1 MKHFVPRKEHYR
13 YFKIRKA
20 IQIKQRGICYNMAN
34 KENYSVKAE
43 IEKALLKLLTQ
54 KEYTDITITD
64 VVKEAKVA
72 LVSFYRNFS
81 SIADILESIAE
92 QTIQK
97 FNIELS
103 PLIDT
108 GDERNLREFL
118 FNCFYQI
125 SLNHEEM
132 WALGSINSNTFSS
145 YLSAKFEHSF
155 PVSDSS
161 NLTISQKYDWV
172 AKLCLLDGI
181 ARKWIMD
188 GLQESPE
195 KMIDYVMPVIQM
207 L

>member
-1 MKHFVPRKEHYR
+1 
-13 YFKIRKA
+13 
-20 IQIKQRGICYNMAN
+20 MAN

-92 QTIQK
+92 QTMQK

-108 GDERNLREFL
+108 F
-118 FNCFYQI
+118 FV
-125 SLNHEEM
+125 
-132 WALGSINSNTFSS
+132 
-145 YLSAKFEHSF
+145 LS
-155 PVSDSS
+155 
-161 NLTISQKYDWV
+161 
-172 AKLCLLDGI
+172 
-181 ARKWIMD
+181 
-188 GLQESPE
+188 
-195 KMIDYVMPVIQM
+195 
-207 L
+207 